1 MFYKLKR
8 KNMLALRFYGR
19 RDIRLEKMEKPKLQ
33 KDEVLIRVIAAGIS
47 QTQINEFV
55 EGPFIIN
62 KEIHPLTKKA
72 IPLVP
77 SQEFGGIV
85 EEVGEDVDRSWLGKM
100 VAVLPLVTCKKCKSC
115 KEKRENLCENVA
127 YYGLLGLDGG
137 FSEYCAVKS
146 ENIFEVKKENLLT
159 FIEPLLVGMHAG
171 DRIGKTEGKKILVLG
186 AGAIGISVAAVLRDY
201 FKADVYLNDILNA
214 RLRRAKKSGFEVLFK
229 NELKREFDVV
239 VDAAGMDTIAE
250 NPAIIEG
257 FEYIKKGGIVLNV
270 GTYFHPIEFVPSKI
284 LFFEQALVASILY
297 TSKEIEKLN
306 DALVSLKVNFDDFIE
321 EISLRNIIEDG
332 YMRAEVDKESFVRLV
347 VVP

>member
-1 MFYKLKR
+1 
-8 KNMLALRFYGR
+8 MLALRFYGR

-146 ENIFEVKKENLLT
+146 ENIFEVKKENLWVFNST
-159 FIEPLLVGMHAG
+159 FAYAYHFFVLLSLSYNHLMLPEGSPLLIGHSEG
-171 DRIGKTEGKKILVLG
+171 DLQ
-186 AGAIGISVAAVLRDY
+186 
-201 FKADVYLNDILNA
+201 
-214 RLRRAKKSGFEVLFK
+214 EV
-229 NELKREFDVV
+229 
-239 VDAAGMDTIAE
+239 
-250 NPAIIEG
+250 PQ
-257 FEYIKKGGIVLNV
+257 YIPLLSLHLSPL
-270 GTYFHPIEFVPSKI
+270 FHPEFFLLP
-284 LFFEQALVASILY
+284 ALLLHI
-297 TSKEIEKLN
+297 
-306 DALVSLKVNFDDFIE
+306 
-321 EISLRNIIEDG
+321 
-332 YMRAEVDKESFVRLV
+332 
-347 VVP
+347 